1 MFNENISLLQS
12 DTMEWM
18 QGMQQPLLYQLWPV
32 FQNHYY
38 QFIPS
43 TWKWG
48 QSFQHVGR
56 NGKQHDTT
64 TGWVDGHA
72 GHGNAKHGQFILY
85 LVCFYICMYKACF
98 FREGWVVGCQWTIPS
113 YLQCGA
119 ACRAGPWGQWGAEEW
134 WRCVLSILKK
144 GMVCLRV
151 NIDHA
156 SYVNILLCLVRSAE
170 QSCRCLE
177 KGSCFMSM
185 RCKSE
190 HLYWVSIL
198 IRWPQFG
205 MGGSLPGPHRER
217 GEVCWSL
224 KLLPQMSLSPL
235 TILAS

>member
-1 MFNENISLLQS
+1 MHICFIFTNFHPCVMFNENISLLQS

-85 LVCFYICMYKACF
+85 LVFFLYIKLVF
-98 FREGWVVGCQWTIPS
+98 SGRDGWWDANEQFPVIFNVG
-113 YLQCGA
+113 
-119 ACRAGPWGQWGAEEW
+119 RHAGQVHG
-134 WRCVLSILKK
+134 
-144 GMVCLRV
+144 V
-151 NIDHA
+151 NG
-156 SYVNILLCLVRSAE
+156 E
-170 QSCRCLE
+170 QRND
-177 KGSCFMSM
+177 GGVYF
-185 RCKSE
+185 
-190 HLYWVSIL
+190 
-198 IRWPQFG
+198 QF
-205 MGGSLPGPHRER
+205 L
-217 GEVCWSL
+217 
-224 KLLPQMSLSPL
+224 
-235 TILAS
+235 